1 MPALE
6 TVIVTLG
13 VAALG
18 LAVGALIGTI
28 FGRAIYDHPIKF
40 EGPSD
45 DAPDDIRRIAQRYR
59 EAGE

>member
-1 MPALE
+1 MMQLTASF
-6 TVIVTLG
+6 
-13 VAALG
+13 A
-18 LAVGALIGTI
+18 LAVVAICGLSWLL
-28 FGRAIYDHPIKF
+28 GRAIYGRPIKF

>member
-13 VAALG
+13 VAILG

-28 FGRAIYDHPIKF
+28 FGRAIYGHPIKF

-45 DAPDDIRRIAQRYR
+45 DEPLGEASAYRR
-59 EAGE
+59 EGK

>member
-13 VAALG
+13 VAILG

-28 FGRAIYDHPIKF
+28 FGRAIYGHPIKF

-45 DAPDDIRRIAQRYR
+45 DEPPVGDGSTIGRWPK
-59 EAGE
+59 